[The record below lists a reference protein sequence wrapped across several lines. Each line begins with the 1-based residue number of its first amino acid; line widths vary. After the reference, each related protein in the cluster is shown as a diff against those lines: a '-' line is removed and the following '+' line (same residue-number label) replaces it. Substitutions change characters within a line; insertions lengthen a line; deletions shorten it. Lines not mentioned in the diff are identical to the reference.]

1 MFFGVWCVYLYSII
15 QVIKPKTDWNRFRV
29 CRSALEENGP
39 IYSINNNPL
48 TDGGSAV
55 VVVVVVVVGTTNTC
69 ELMNHMTKCD
79 AMMTSRSCSR
89 N

>member
-1 MFFGVWCVYLYSII
+1 MAACVES
-15 QVIKPKTDWNRFRV
+15 TD
-29 CRSALEENGP
+29 
-39 IYSINNNPL
+39 NNPL
-48 TDGGSAV
+48 TDGGSV
-55 VVVVVVVVGTTNTC
+55 VVVVVVEVVVGTTNTC